1 MNPLKK
7 LLEQT
12 AIYGLSSVVG
22 RLLNYL
28 LVPLY
33 TRYFLPEEY
42 GVVTELY
49 AYVAFLIVFL
59 TYGFETAF
67 FRFID
72 KNNNLS
78 RVFSTA
84 FLSLLLSSTIFV
96 IISFF
101 YRSNLSEL
109 IGYESHTNY
118 IVFFI
123 FILFLDVVS
132 SLVFAKLR
140 FLNKAKKFALI
151 RLTGIFLNISLNLFF
166 IVVLPYV
173 IDNKLLFCSELS
185 VIYFPDFGVGYIF
198 IANLISSL
206 VSFLLLTSEIINIS
220 WEFNF
225 KLWKKMFFY
234 SSPLLIAGLAG
245 MTNET
250 IDRILLKNLL
260 PQEVN
265 SLFEVGL
272 YGAFYKL
279 SILMILFIQTFRYA
293 AEPFFFQNKNNPSK
307 QVYADVMKYFVI
319 VTAFVFL
326 IVTTF
331 YDFFI
336 GFLGENYHDPR
347 GFYVVSILLLANF
360 FLGIYYNL
368 SIWYKLTD
376 RTIFGA
382 YISIFGALITL
393 TLNYILI
400 PYYGFLACAVTTFC
414 CYFLMSFISFI
425 FLRQYFPIPY
435 NLKRIAFYFALMIFI
450 FFIVYFDSFGPY
462 IHCLYLLIFLSVV
475 YLIEQPKKSLI

>member
-12 AIYGLSSVVG
+12 AIYGISSVVG

-72 KNNNLS
+72 KHNNLS
-78 RVFSTA
+78 KVFSTA
-84 FLSLLLSSTIFV
+84 FISLLISSIIFIVLSFI
-96 IISFF
+96 
-101 YRSNLSEL
+101 YRANLSEI
-109 IGYESHTNY
+109 IGYASHTNY

-123 FILFLDVVS
+123 FILALDVLS
-132 SLVFAKLR
+132 SIIFAKLR
-140 FLNKAKKFALI
+140 FLNKAKKFATI
-151 RLTGIFLNISLNLFF
+151 KIVGIFLNISLNLFF
-166 IVVLPYV
+166 ILVLPQL
-173 IDNKLLFCSELS
+173 INNKMLFYSELS
-185 VIYFPDFGVGYIF
+185 FIYFPDFGVGYIF
-198 IANLISSL
+198 VANLISSL
-206 VSFLLLTSEIINIS
+206 VSFLLLTSEIFNIS
-220 WEFNF
+220 WDFDF
-225 KLWKKMFFY
+225 KLWKKMIFY
-234 SSPLLIAGLAG
+234 SSPLLLAGLAG

-250 IDRILLKNLL
+250 IDRILLKNML
-260 PQEVN
+260 PVEVN

-279 SILMILFIQTFRYA
+279 SILMILFIQTFRFA
-293 AEPFFFQNKNNPSK
+293 AEPFFFQNKNNSSK
-307 QVYADVMKYFVI
+307 QVYADVMKYFII

-326 IVTTF
+326 VVTTF

-336 GFLGENYHDPR
+336 GFLGQSYHDPR

-376 RTIFGA
+376 KTIFGA
-382 YISIFGALITL
+382 YISIFGALITI
-393 TLNYILI
+393 TLNYFLI
-400 PYYGFLACAVTTFC
+400 PYYGFIACALTTLC
-414 CYFLMSFISFI
+414 CYFVMSLISYV
-425 FLRQYFPIPY
+425 FLRKYFPIPY
-435 NLKRIAFYFALMIFI
+435 DLKRILFYFSLMIFI
-450 FFIVYFDSFGPY
+450 FSLVYFDSLGTY
-462 IHCLYLLIFLSVV
+462 IHCLYLLIFLIVV
-475 YLIEQPKKSLI
+475 YLMEQPKKSLI